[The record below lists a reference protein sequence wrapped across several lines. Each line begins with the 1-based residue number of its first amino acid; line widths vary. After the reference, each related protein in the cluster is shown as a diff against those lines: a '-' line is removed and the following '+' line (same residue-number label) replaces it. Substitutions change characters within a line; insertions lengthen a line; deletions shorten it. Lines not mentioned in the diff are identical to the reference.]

1 MPPLAPPKG
10 MLTTA
15 HFHVISAARPRIS
28 SRLTFGPYRTPPLQ
42 GPRAMLCWTLKPSNT
57 SSLPSSMVT
66 GIWTMIS
73 RLGVRRYF
81 KIPSSRASLWAAT
94 SNRAAIESKTLNSLS
109 VSTVD
114 MGALAS
120 GRFTSKA
127 SISEGQGSDHRTTC
141 VHKRPSGRRAGGDGG
156 GFRAGFCR
164 HGMRRGEQFPGALFA
179 EKAADQG
186 DVHGVPG
193 TVGND
198 VPDQRTA
205 EHDQVANQVQNLV
218 PAELVWKA
226 QPFRIHHAG
235 FGENNSIIERAP
247 ADETTLP
254 KHFDFVDESERSGW
268 GNAAFVAGL
277 VHCESTF
284 LFSDQRMIE
293 GNSVSDFEF
302 FGRINCNP
310 LLAVHDLDWLHDFC
324 PGFRRTLLSGA
335 RLPDELEEGQGAAV
349 HNRNF
354 KVVNFD
360 DRIIN

>member
-94 SNRAAIESKTLNSLS
+94 SKRAAIESKTLNSLS

-114 MGALAS
+114 MGSSRKWQVNL
-120 GRFTSKA
+120 KA
-127 SISEGQGSDHRTTC
+127 SISDGQGGDHSATSVHERTS
-141 VHKRPSGRRAGGDGG
+141 RRRAGGDGG
-156 GFRAGFCR
+156 GFGSRLCGR
-164 HGMRRGEQFPGALFA
+164 GMRRTEQFPCALIA
-179 EKAADQG
+179 QKATHQG
-186 DVHGVPG
+186 DVHGVAG
-193 TVGND
+193 AVGND

-205 EHDQVANQVQNLV
+205 EHDQVTNQVQNLV
-218 PAELVWKA
+218 AAELVREA
-226 QPFRIHHAG
+226 QPLRIHHAG
-235 FGENNSIIERAP
+235 FGDDDGILKRAS
-247 ADETTLP
+247 AHQAALA
-254 KHFDFVDESERSGW
+254 KHLDLINESEGPCR

-277 VHCESTF
+277 VHGESTF
-284 LFSDQRMIE
+284 LFADQGMIE
-293 GNSVSDFEF
+293 
-302 FGRINCNP
+302 
-310 LLAVHDLDWLHDFC
+310 
-324 PGFRRTLLSGA
+324 
-335 RLPDELEEGQGAAV
+335 
-349 HNRNF
+349 
-354 KVVNFD
+354 
-360 DRIIN
+360 